1 MSRSRI
7 LSNEPSLSQNGPKKR
22 AGLWRL
28 RGGEMISIQM
38 VHGLGRAKNA
48 VQDYLTHKLLFPKV
62 YLDAEFNGKKVDVLA
77 IDREGTGD
85 VRAAYILYQGTDVEN
100 ALETVAANVG
110 IPPAVIVPHFIYAA
124 VVNNGPGAS
133 KYVPSEQIIQKSFAE
148 DGVGRMGILYVDLCE
163 DDPKFQVRVILK
175 AERFRSSK
183 EIVELADRY
192 VAEHPAKWEVR
203 E

>member
-1 MSRSRI
+1 
-7 LSNEPSLSQNGPKKR
+7 
-22 AGLWRL
+22 
-28 RGGEMISIQM
+28 M

-48 VQDYLTHKLLFPKV
+48 VQDYLIHKLLYPKI

-85 VRAAYILYQGTDVEN
+85 VHAVYVVYQGTDVEN
-100 ALETVAANVG
+100 ALETMVANIVT
-110 IPPAVIVPHFIYAA
+110 PPTPAKILPHFMYSA
-124 VVNNGPGAS
+124 VVNNGPGTN

-148 DGVGRMGILYVDLCE
+148 DGVGRVGILYVDLCE

-183 EIVELADRY
+183 EIVELADRF
-192 VAEHPAKWEVR
+192 VAENPANWELR

>member
-1 MSRSRI
+1 
-7 LSNEPSLSQNGPKKR
+7 
-22 AGLWRL
+22 
-28 RGGEMISIQM
+28 MISIPM

-48 VQDYLTHKLLFPKV
+48 VQDYLTHKLLYPKV

-85 VRAAYILYQGTDVEN
+85 VHAVYIVYQGTDVEN

-110 IPPAVIVPHFIYAA
+110 IPPTIIVPHFIYAA

-133 KYVPSEQIIQKSFAE
+133 KYVPSEQIIHKSFAE

-192 VAEHPAKWEVR
+192 VAEHPANWEVR

>member
-1 MSRSRI
+1 
-7 LSNEPSLSQNGPKKR
+7 
-22 AGLWRL
+22 
-28 RGGEMISIQM
+28 MISIQM
-38 VHGLGRAKNA
+38 AHGLGRAKNA
-48 VQDYLTHKLLFPKV
+48 VQDYLIHKLLFPKV
-62 YLDAEFNGKKVDVLA
+62 YLDTEFNGKKVDVLA

-85 VRAAYILYQGTDVEN
+85 VHGVYIIYQGTDVEN
-100 ALETVAANVG
+100 ALENSLANVAANIG
-110 IPPAVIVPHFIYAA
+110 IPPAIIVPHFIYAA

-192 VAEHPAKWEVR
+192 VAEHPANWEVR

>member
-1 MSRSRI
+1 
-7 LSNEPSLSQNGPKKR
+7 
-22 AGLWRL
+22 
-28 RGGEMISIQM
+28 MIEIQM

-48 VQDYLTHKLLFPKV
+48 VQDYLIHKLLFPKV

-85 VRAAYILYQGTDVEN
+85 VHAVYINYQGADVEN
-100 ALETVAANVG
+100 ALETVVANIVSPP
-110 IPPAVIVPHFIYAA
+110 PPAKILPHFIYAA

-133 KYVPSEQIIQKSFAE
+133 KYIPSEQIIQKSFAE
-148 DGVGRMGILYVDLCE
+148 DGVGRVGILYVDLCE
-163 DDPKFQVRVILK
+163 EDPKFQVRVILK

-183 EIVELADRY
+183 DIVELAVRY
-192 VAEHPAKWEVR
+192 VAEHTANWEVR

>member
-1 MSRSRI
+1 M
-7 LSNEPSLSQNGPKKR
+7 N
-22 AGLWRL
+22 
-28 RGGEMISIQM
+28 SIQM

-48 VQDYLTHKLLFPKV
+48 VQDYLIHKLLFPKV
-62 YLDAEFNGKKVDVLA
+62 YLDTEFNGKKVDVLA

-85 VRAAYILYQGTDVEN
+85 VHAAHVVYQGTDVEN
-100 ALETVAANVG
+100 ALETVVANIVSPP
-110 IPPAVIVPHFIYAA
+110 PPARIIPHFIYAA
-124 VVNNGPGAS
+124 VVNSGPEAS
-133 KYVPSEQIIQKSFAE
+133 KYIPSEQILQKSLAE

-163 DDPKFQVRVILK
+163 DDPRLQVRVVLK

-192 VAEHPAKWEVR
+192 VAEHTANWEVR

>member
-1 MSRSRI
+1 MT
-7 LSNEPSLSQNGPKKR
+7 
-22 AGLWRL
+22 
-28 RGGEMISIQM
+28 SIQM

-48 VQDYLTHKLLFPKV
+48 VQDYLIHKLLYPKI

-85 VRAAYILYQGTDVEN
+85 VHAVYVVYQGTDVEN
-100 ALETVAANVG
+100 ALETMVANIVT
-110 IPPAVIVPHFIYAA
+110 PPTPAKILPHFMYSA

-163 DDPKFQVRVILK
+163 DDPKFQVRVLLK

-183 EIVELADRY
+183 EIVELADRF
-192 VAEHPAKWEVR
+192 VETNTANWELR

>member
-1 MSRSRI
+1 MT
-7 LSNEPSLSQNGPKKR
+7 
-22 AGLWRL
+22 
-28 RGGEMISIQM
+28 SIQM

-48 VQDYLTHKLLFPKV
+48 VQDYLIHKLLYPKI

-85 VRAAYILYQGTDVEN
+85 VHAVYVVYQGTDVEN
-100 ALETVAANVG
+100 ALETMVANIVT
-110 IPPAVIVPHFIYAA
+110 PPTPAKILPHFMYSA

-148 DGVGRMGILYVDLCE
+148 DGVGRVGILYVDLCE
-163 DDPKFQVRVILK
+163 DDPKFEVRVILK

-183 EIVELADRY
+183 EIVELADRF
-192 VAEHPAKWEVR
+192 VAENPANWELR

>member
-1 MSRSRI
+1 MS
-7 LSNEPSLSQNGPKKR
+7 
-22 AGLWRL
+22 
-28 RGGEMISIQM
+28 SIQM
-38 VHGLGRAKNA
+38 VHGVGRAKNA
-48 VQDYLTHKLLFPKV
+48 VQDYLIHRLLFPKV

-85 VRAAYILYQGTDVEN
+85 VHAVYIVYQGTDVDN
-100 ALETVAANVG
+100 ALETVVANN
-110 IPPAVIVPHFIYAA
+110 IAPPPPARILPHFLYAA

-133 KYVPSEQIIQKSFAE
+133 KYAPPEQIIQKSLAE

-183 EIVELADRY
+183 EIVELADRF
-192 VAEHPAKWEVR
+192 VAEHTANWELH

>member
-1 MSRSRI
+1 MT
-7 LSNEPSLSQNGPKKR
+7 
-22 AGLWRL
+22 
-28 RGGEMISIQM
+28 SIQM

-48 VQDYLTHKLLFPKV
+48 VQDYLIHKLLYPKI

-85 VRAAYILYQGTDVEN
+85 VHAVYVVYQGTDVEN
-100 ALETVAANVG
+100 ALETMVANIVT
-110 IPPAVIVPHFIYAA
+110 PPTPAKILPHFMYSA

-148 DGVGRMGILYVDLCE
+148 DGVGRVGILYVDLCE

-183 EIVELADRY
+183 EIVELADRF
-192 VAEHPAKWEVR
+192 VAENPANWELR

>member
-1 MSRSRI
+1 MT
-7 LSNEPSLSQNGPKKR
+7 
-22 AGLWRL
+22 
-28 RGGEMISIQM
+28 SIQM

-48 VQDYLTHKLLFPKV
+48 VQDYLIHKLLYPKI

-85 VRAAYILYQGTDVEN
+85 VHAVYVVYQGTDVEN
-100 ALETVAANVG
+100 ALETMVANIVT
-110 IPPAVIVPHFIYAA
+110 PPTPAKILPHFMYSA
-124 VVNNGPGAS
+124 VVNNGPGTN

-148 DGVGRMGILYVDLCE
+148 DGVGRVGILYVDLCE
-163 DDPKFQVRVILK
+163 DVPKFQVRVILK

-183 EIVELADRY
+183 EIVELADRF
-192 VAEHPAKWEVR
+192 VAENPANWELR

>member
-1 MSRSRI
+1 
-7 LSNEPSLSQNGPKKR
+7 
-22 AGLWRL
+22 
-28 RGGEMISIQM
+28 
-38 VHGLGRAKNA
+38 
-48 VQDYLTHKLLFPKV
+48 
-62 YLDAEFNGKKVDVLA
+62 VLA

-85 VRAAYILYQGTDVEN
+85 VHAVYVVYQGTDVEN
-100 ALETVAANVG
+100 ALETMVANIVTPP
-110 IPPAVIVPHFIYAA
+110 PPAKILPHFMYSA

-148 DGVGRMGILYVDLCE
+148 DGVGRVGILYVDLCE

-183 EIVELADRY
+183 EIVELADRF
-192 VAEHPAKWEVR
+192 VAENPANWELR

>member
-1 MSRSRI
+1 MAF
-7 LSNEPSLSQNGPKKR
+7 
-22 AGLWRL
+22 AGTFDYQRH
-28 RGGEMISIQM
+28 IQRE
-38 VHGLGRAKNA
+38 HGKGRAKNLI
-48 VQDYLTHKLLFPKV
+48 QDYLIHQLLFPKV

-85 VRAAYILYQGTDVEN
+85 VHAVYVTYQGTHVEN
-100 ALETVAANVG
+100 ALEVSLANIAANAG
-110 IPPAVIVPHFIYAA
+110 IPPAKIVPHFLYAA
-124 VVNNGPGAS
+124 VVNGGPGTS
-133 KYVPSEQIIQKSFAE
+133 KYAPSEEIIQKSFAE

-183 EIVELADRY
+183 EIVELADRF
-192 VAEHPAKWEVR
+192 VAEHTANWELR

>member
-1 MSRSRI
+1 
-7 LSNEPSLSQNGPKKR
+7 
-22 AGLWRL
+22 
-28 RGGEMISIQM
+28 MISIQM
-38 VHGLGRAKNA
+38 LHGLGRTKNA

-62 YLDAEFNGKKVDVLA
+62 YLDTEFNGVKVDVLA

-85 VRAAYILYQGTDVEN
+85 VHAVYIVYQGTDVER
-100 ALETVAANVG
+100 ALEQVADNVG
-110 IPPAVIVPHFIYAA
+110 IPPAKIVPHFIYAA

-133 KYVPSEQIIQKSFAE
+133 KFDPSEQIIQKSFAE

-192 VAEHPAKWEVR
+192 VAEHPANWEVR

>member
-1 MSRSRI
+1 MT
-7 LSNEPSLSQNGPKKR
+7 
-22 AGLWRL
+22 
-28 RGGEMISIQM
+28 SIQM

-48 VQDYLTHKLLFPKV
+48 VQDYLIHKLLYPKI
-62 YLDAEFNGKKVDVLA
+62 YLDAEFNGKRVDVLA

-85 VRAAYILYQGTDVEN
+85 VHAVYVVYQGTDVES
-100 ALETVAANVG
+100 ALETIVANIVA
-110 IPPAVIVPHFIYAA
+110 PPARILPHFLYTA

-133 KYVPSEQIIQKSFAE
+133 KYVPPEQIIQKSFAE
-148 DGVGRMGILYVDLCE
+148 DGVGRVGILYVDLCE

-183 EIVELADRY
+183 EIVELADRF
-192 VAEHPAKWEVR
+192 VAENPANWELR

>member
-1 MSRSRI
+1 
-7 LSNEPSLSQNGPKKR
+7 
-22 AGLWRL
+22 
-28 RGGEMISIQM
+28 MISMQM

-85 VRAAYILYQGTDVEN
+85 IHAVSIVYQGTNVEN
-100 ALETVAANVG
+100 ALKQVAADIG

-133 KYVPSEQIIQKSFAE
+133 KYVPSDEILQRSFAE
-148 DGVGRMGILYVDLCE
+148 DGVGRMGILYVDLCD
-163 DDPKFQVRVILK
+163 DDPRFQVRVILK
-175 AERFRSSK
+175 AERFRSSR
-183 EIVELADRY
+183 EIVELADRF
-192 VAEHPAKWEVR
+192 VAEHTANWEVR
-203 E
+203 DE